1 MKSTAFSPTQ
11 RQEKIASFRQRP
23 RKRPFGV
30 SVIIF
35 MLLLYIL
42 LFCNSLL
49 SLFKM
54 PFGEF
59 TLDIFQ
65 TVNPTYTPVLLILVI
80 LMGLVL
86 IVGLFQ
92 LQRWAWVLVMVLTG
106 LRMLFDLWG
115 YFYGNYSFLSMVIN
129 IIIVFYLNQR
139 EVQRA
144 FSGRTDVQ
152 PDHAAEV

>member
-1 MKSTAFSPTQ
+1 MKGTGFPPSR

-35 MLLLYIL
+35 MLILYV
-42 LFCNSLL
+42 LFFCISLL

-59 TLDIFQ
+59 TLDIFH
-65 TVNPTYTPVLLILVI
+65 TVNPMYAPVLLILVI
-80 LMGLVL
+80 LIGLAL

-106 LRMLFDLWG
+106 LSMLSDLWG
-115 YFYGNYSFLSMVIN
+115 YLYGNYPFLSMVIN

-139 EVQRA
+139 EVQLA
-144 FSGRTDVQ
+144 FSSRTDF
-152 PDHAAEV
+152 

>member
-1 MKSTAFSPTQ
+1 MKGTTFPPTR
-11 RQEKIASFRQRP
+11 RQEKIASFRERP

-35 MLLLYIL
+35 MLILYVL
-42 LFCNSLL
+42 LFCISLL

-65 TVNPTYTPVLLILVI
+65 TVNPMYTPVLLILVI
-80 LMGLVL
+80 LIGLVL
-86 IVGLFQ
+86 IGGLFQ
-92 LQRWAWVLVMVLTG
+92 LQRWAWVLVMILTG
-106 LRMLFDLWG
+106 FSMLSDLWG
-115 YFYGNYSFLSMVIN
+115 YLYGNYSFLSMLIN
-129 IIIVFYLNQR
+129 IAIVFYLNQR

-144 FSGRTDVQ
+144 FSNRTDAR